1 MSFNSNLSSSSNRH
15 ASRSEAVSPPK
26 TLDQLRE
33 ATGIVSASQ
42 LETSH
47 LHCSALPAGIAQAA
61 ITELS
66 GAAGSGK
73 SEMALRFLAENPGI
87 RAAWIESDLTA
98 YPRAFPLHGVDL
110 DRVLFCAAGNELV
123 WCAQQILRSGIF
135 PVVVIAPPVALT
147 PTDLRRI
154 QLGAEQSRSSVLLI
168 SEKPTAAGAWTI
180 RSQYQII
187 RGWSLPQAHPLKLRK
202 SA

>member
-1 MSFNSNLSSSSNRH
+1 MPTPGLSSLKPSSAANP
-15 ASRSEAVSPPK
+15 E
-26 TLDQLRE
+26 TLARLRE
-33 ATGIVSASQ
+33 KTGMIPASQ
-42 LETSH
+42 LEASH
-47 LHCSALPAGIAQAA
+47 LHCSALPAGISKAA

-66 GAAGSGK
+66 GTAGSGK
-73 SEMALRFLAENPGI
+73 SEVALRFLAENPGI

-110 DRVLFCAAGNELV
+110 DRILFCAAGNELI
-123 WCAQQILRSGIF
+123 WSAQQILRSGIF
-135 PVVVIAPPVALT
+135 PVVVIAPQLALT

-154 QLGAEQSRSSVLLI
+154 QLGAEQSQSSVLLI
-168 SEKPTAAGAWTI
+168 SEKPTSAGAWTI